1 MEDLDIETMHDY
13 LDYFIEHTDQPF
25 FNTDYPKLKEK
36 VHQNC
41 LAIQSTI
48 QEINRDN
55 FFDHLA
61 LIHHLEAEILI
72 IFEFSVLRES
82 DILNYFTED
91 EILKTATQDW
101 KTYLKERCGM
111 TLANPT
117 PHSLHFLVK

>member
-1 MEDLDIETMHDY
+1 MEYLEIATMHDY
-13 LDYFIEHTDQPF
+13 LDYFIEQTDQPF
-25 FNTDYPKLKEK
+25 FNTNYPKLKEK

-61 LIHHLEAEILI
+61 FIHHLEAEILI
-72 IFEFSVLRES
+72 IFEFSVPRES
-82 DILNYFTED
+82 DILRYFTED
-91 EILKTATQDW
+91 EILKTATHDW

>member
-41 LAIQSTI
+41 VALQTTI
-48 QEINRDN
+48 QEINHEN
-55 FFDHLA
+55 FFDHIA
-61 LIHHLEAEILI
+61 LINHLEAEISI
-72 IFEFSVLRES
+72 IFEFSEPKETNILWYFSEE
-82 DILNYFTED
+82 DIL
-91 EILKTATQDW
+91 KAATHDW